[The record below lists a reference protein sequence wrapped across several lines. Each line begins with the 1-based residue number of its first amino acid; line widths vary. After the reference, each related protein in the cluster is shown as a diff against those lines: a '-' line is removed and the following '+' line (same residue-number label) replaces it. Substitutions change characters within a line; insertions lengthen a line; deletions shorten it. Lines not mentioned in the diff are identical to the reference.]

1 MKLFAWGVL
10 LLGAVGVWNL
20 GGKLSP
26 DALGMMVGLI
36 FGTLAG
42 IPAALL
48 TLYAVRNSQPAEAP
62 PTPPTRWI
70 IMKDDV
76 QRPVGALSGN
86 ITSDEQ
92 EAERLGRWPVRRH
105 EQDPY
110 RQGGT
115 IDSSH

>member
-10 LLGAVGVWNL
+10 LLGAVGVWHL

-26 DALGMMVGLI
+26 DALGMMIGLI
-36 FGTLAG
+36 FGALAG

-48 TLYAVRNSQPAEAP
+48 TLYAVRNSPPAETP
-62 PTPPTRWI
+62 PTPHTRWI
-70 IMKDDV
+70 IV
-76 QRPVGALSGN
+76 EHPAEYPAGALTGN
-86 ITSDEQ
+86 VYSEEQ

>member
-1 MKLFAWGVL
+1 MKISAAALAILCGFVGMWH
-10 LLGAVGVWNL
+10 LGE
-20 GGKLSP
+20 KLSP
-26 DALGMMVGLI
+26 DALGMMVGLL
-36 FGTLAG
+36 FGMLAG

-48 TLYAVRNSQPAEAP
+48 TLYAVRNSPPAEA
-62 PTPPTRWI
+62 PPTRWI

-76 QRPVGALSGN
+76 QRPAGTLSGK

-105 EQDPY
+105 EQDSY